1 MNLFQDL
8 MTSVMKNKKVIMRA
22 TAKLDNV
29 PSADE
34 SESVLADKQPRRN
47 SSKFLRNSSIFA
59 DSQIFLRNSFMMK
72 KADKNAI
79 KSDTIKVKSDDPFA
93 RLAFMSRLDSRTL
106 DVLDA
111 QVFVQQFYEC
121 RIASLERYLSF
132 CVMFHAMAKACH
144 LPLLCHGWDMARSQS
159 NLRVATTASPVTAA
173 GDEHSA
179 MSTEQMLSVRRVGK
193 IIRGFKVNF

>member
-8 MTSVMKNKKVIMRA
+8 MTAVMKNKKVIMRA
-22 TAKLDNV
+22 TSKLYSV
-29 PSADE
+29 SSADE
-34 SESVLADKQPRRN
+34 CDSILVDKPPP
-47 SSKFLRNSSIFA
+47 RNSSIFSE
-59 DSQIFLRNSFMMK
+59 SQQFLRDSFKMR
-72 KADKNAI
+72 APDNNET